1 MTEIDAPELGQPYG
15 RTARD
20 TLADLIFGKSLAIIP
35 IRSTSDGL
43 VVCKVSVNGKDLGR
57 EMVIAGAAW
66 PEPQSESQ
74 LTKDQQDAKE
84 ARRGLWSE
92 ASPTPPWEFR
102 KAAMEPWQQAA

>member
-1 MTEIDAPELGQPYG
+1 
-15 RTARD
+15 
-20 TLADLIFGKSLAIIP
+20 
-35 IRSTSDGL
+35 
-43 VVCKVSVNGKDLGR
+43 
-57 EMVIAGAAW
+57 MVIAGAAW
-66 PEPQSESQ
+66 PETQSESQ